1 MSKKPTYK
9 ELEQKVKE
17 LEKAYDELE
26 WQMEGRTGELMAI
39 NKQLHQEIIERQ
51 EVQEQL
57 ALFHQFVEAS
67 REGMGWADLDG
78 CVRYINST
86 LCNMFGETKPE
97 DSYGRPV
104 LEYYSEETQR
114 RLQEEIFPIVLRE
127 GTWTGELVI
136 HSSTGSLIPT
146 TNSLI
151 VLRDAEGNP
160 SSFANVLTDLTERK
174 QAEDELRKHRD
185 HLEEIVAER
194 TSSMKQSNQKLQQE
208 ITERKKAEEA
218 LQDSEKLYRLL
229 ADNVSDVIWVR
240 DMNLNLTYISPSVK
254 DQQGYTVEE
263 AMNRTPEEI
272 WSPDSLK
279 FIGEVLTEELEIEKQ
294 EKKDLARSR
303 TLEVEVKCKDGSTIW
318 TEAKMSFLR
327 DKDSHPT
334 GIIGVTRDISERKQI
349 EEALRES
356 ESKFRN
362 LFDLSP
368 QAVALT
374 EIKSGR
380 LVDINNKFC
389 ELTKY
394 HKEEIIGLST
404 TEAGFYLEADR
415 SKFLKELQASGEV
428 SGLDMKFKAKD
439 HSILQAIMFARI
451 IQIEGKSFILT
462 IFHDITEQKR
472 LEAQLQQA
480 QKIEAIGTL
489 AGGIAHDF
497 NNLLMGIQ
505 GRTSLMLN
513 DINLSH
519 PHLEHLKGVED
530 YIKSATDLT
539 RQLLGFAMGGKYE
552 VKPAD
557 LNELVTRSSEL
568 FGRTK
573 KEISIHKKIQ
583 EGLRTV
589 EVDQGQI
596 EQVLLNLY
604 VNAWQ
609 SMPGGGELY
618 LETENVLLG
627 DRFVKPYELEPGKYV
642 KISITDTG
650 VGMDKATLERV
661 FEPFFTTK
669 EMGRGT
675 GLGLASAYG
684 IIKNHGGI
692 IIVSSEKGKGAT
704 FNIYLP
710 ASEREVFKEKELSE
724 DILKGAETILL
735 VDDEKMIL
743 DVGKE
748 LLKKLGY
755 KVLVAKGG
763 KAAVEL
769 YEANNEEI
777 DMVILD
783 MIMPHMGGGDTYDLM
798 KTINPNIKIL
808 LSSGY
813 SIDGQ
818 ATEIMKRGCN
828 GFIQKPFDMKGLSQ
842 KIREIFDKK

>member
-1 MSKKPTYK
+1 MS
-9 ELEQKVKE
+9 
-17 LEKAYDELE
+17 
-26 WQMEGRTGELMAI
+26 
-39 NKQLHQEIIERQ
+39 H
-51 EVQEQL
+51 
-57 ALFHQFVEAS
+57 FHWH
-67 REGMGWADLDG
+67 RG
-78 CVRYINST
+78 
-86 LCNMFGETKPE
+86 
-97 DSYGRPV
+97 
-104 LEYYSEETQR
+104 
-114 RLQEEIFPIVLRE
+114 
-127 GTWTGELVI
+127 
-136 HSSTGSLIPT
+136 
-146 TNSLI
+146 
-151 VLRDAEGNP
+151 GNP

-174 QAEDELRKHRD
+174 QAEDELRRHRD

-194 TSSMKQSNQKLQQE
+194 TSSLKQSNQKLQQE

-318 TEAKMSFLR
+318 SEAKMSFLR

-356 ESKFRN
+356 EYKFRN

-394 HKEEIIGLST
+394 PKEEIIGLST

-415 SKFLKELQASGEV
+415 IKFLKELQASGEV
-428 SGLDMKFKAKD
+428 NGLDMKFKAKD

-451 IQIEGKSFILT
+451 IQIEGEAFILT

-557 LNELVTRSSEL
+557 LNELVTKSSEL
-568 FGRTK
+568 FGRTQ

-769 YEANNEEI
+769 YESNNEEI

>member
-67 REGMGWADLDG
+67 REGMGWTDLDG

-86 LCNMFGETKPE
+86 LCSMLGETKPE
-97 DSYGRPV
+97 DSYGRTV

-174 QAEDELRKHRD
+174 QAEDELRRHRD

-194 TSSMKQSNQKLQQE
+194 TSSLKQSNQKLQQE

-318 TEAKMSFLR
+318 SEAKMSFLR

-356 ESKFRN
+356 EYKFRN

-394 HKEEIIGLST
+394 PKEEIIGLST

-415 SKFLKELQASGEV
+415 IKFLKELQASGEV
-428 SGLDMKFKAKD
+428 NGLDMKFKAKD

-451 IQIEGKSFILT
+451 IQIEGEAFILT

-557 LNELVTRSSEL
+557 LNELVTKSSEL
-568 FGRTK
+568 FGRTQ

-769 YEANNEEI
+769 YESNNEEI

>member
-462 IFHDITEQKR
+462 IFYDITEQKR

>member
-1 MSKKPTYK
+1 VS
-9 ELEQKVKE
+9 
-17 LEKAYDELE
+17 
-26 WQMEGRTGELMAI
+26 
-39 NKQLHQEIIERQ
+39 H
-51 EVQEQL
+51 
-57 ALFHQFVEAS
+57 FHWH
-67 REGMGWADLDG
+67 RG
-78 CVRYINST
+78 
-86 LCNMFGETKPE
+86 
-97 DSYGRPV
+97 
-104 LEYYSEETQR
+104 
-114 RLQEEIFPIVLRE
+114 
-127 GTWTGELVI
+127 
-136 HSSTGSLIPT
+136 
-146 TNSLI
+146 
-151 VLRDAEGNP
+151 GNP

-174 QAEDELRKHRD
+174 QAEDELRRHLD

-194 TSSMKQSNQKLQQE
+194 TSSLKQSNQKLQQE

-318 TEAKMSFLR
+318 SEAKMSFLR

-356 ESKFRN
+356 EYKFRN

-394 HKEEIIGLST
+394 PKEEIIGLST

-415 SKFLKELQASGEV
+415 IKFLKELQASGEV
-428 SGLDMKFKAKD
+428 NGLDMKFKAKD

-451 IQIEGKSFILT
+451 IQIEGEAFILT

-557 LNELVTRSSEL
+557 LNELVTKSSEL
-568 FGRTK
+568 FGRTQ

-769 YEANNEEI
+769 YESNNEEI

>member
-1 MSKKPTYK
+1 VS
-9 ELEQKVKE
+9 
-17 LEKAYDELE
+17 
-26 WQMEGRTGELMAI
+26 
-39 NKQLHQEIIERQ
+39 H
-51 EVQEQL
+51 
-57 ALFHQFVEAS
+57 FHWH
-67 REGMGWADLDG
+67 RG
-78 CVRYINST
+78 
-86 LCNMFGETKPE
+86 
-97 DSYGRPV
+97 
-104 LEYYSEETQR
+104 
-114 RLQEEIFPIVLRE
+114 
-127 GTWTGELVI
+127 
-136 HSSTGSLIPT
+136 
-146 TNSLI
+146 
-151 VLRDAEGNP
+151 GNP

-174 QAEDELRKHRD
+174 QAEDELRRHRD

-194 TSSMKQSNQKLQQE
+194 TSSLKQSNQKLQQE

-318 TEAKMSFLR
+318 SEAKMSFLR

-356 ESKFRN
+356 EYKFRN

-394 HKEEIIGLST
+394 PKEEIIGLST

-415 SKFLKELQASGEV
+415 IKFLKELQASGEV
-428 SGLDMKFKAKD
+428 NGLDMKFKAKD

-451 IQIEGKSFILT
+451 IQIEGEAFILT

-557 LNELVTRSSEL
+557 LNELVTKSSEL
-568 FGRTK
+568 FGRTQ

-769 YEANNEEI
+769 YESNNEEI